1 MGEYGLVAYA
11 FSAMQC
17 EVRFLPSKRT
27 VRVARGTSLLEAAR
41 RAGLPVARACD
52 GEGVCARCGVQI
64 VAGASQLEP
73 ESRSEA
79 EAKRRNRVDS
89 GDRLSCQLKLERD
102 VTVTARH
109 W

>member
-1 MGEYGLVAYA
+1 MGDHGPVAYA
-11 FSAMQC
+11 FSTMQC

-41 RAGLPVARACD
+41 RAGMPVARACS

-64 VAGASQLEP
+64 VDGAAGLEP
-73 ESRSEA
+73 ETRSEV
-79 EAKRRNRVDS
+79 EAKRRNRVDA
-89 GDRLSCQLKLERD
+89 GDRLSCRLKLERD

>member
-1 MGEYGLVAYA
+1 ML
-11 FSAMQC
+11 C

-27 VRVARGTSLLEAAR
+27 VRVASGTSLLDAAR

-64 VAGASQLEP
+64 LAGAADIAP
-73 ESRSEA
+73 EREN
-79 EAKRRNRVDS
+79 ETTAKRRNRIDS
-89 GDRLSCQLKLERD
+89 GDRLSCQLKLEHD
-102 VTVTARH
+102 LTVTARH